1 LVRLSEPADG
11 IHTGIFERALGPRAK
26 VTQMMPI
33 NTTGGCPITQRTGHR
48 TALYL
53 LASLESGTPQDV
65 SPAGTPSGLPE
76 DGLAKALELDGG
88 DVLQKDARE
97 REALSFTYGSVQS
110 LEICSMHG
118 LSMLFVRSKQ
128 ILTAAPL
135 VVIVA
140 LLGIL
145 ATTADALDL
154 VAFTG
159 ITGPLT
165 SALTQL
171 GTLTPGVKAIVGVVA
186 FAIALFGL
194 SILRNF
200 GPAVYFVGVCIFAAV
215 GLVVGGSI
223 MGATVS
229 ML

>member
-1 LVRLSEPADG
+1 MHTLSM
-11 IHTGIFERALGPRAK
+11 HSVVSKRALAA
-26 VTQMMPI
+26 VLAVAAI
-33 NTTGGCPITQRTGHR
+33 
-48 TALYL
+48 AL
-53 LASLESGTPQDV
+53 
-65 SPAGTPSGLPE
+65 
-76 DGLAKALELDGG
+76 
-88 DVLQKDARE
+88 
-97 REALSFTYGSVQS
+97 
-110 LEICSMHG
+110 
-118 LSMLFVRSKQ
+118 
-128 ILTAAPL
+128 L
-135 VVIVA
+135 VVVTSEA
-140 LLGIL
+140 E
-145 ATTADALDL
+145 ALDL

-165 SALTQL
+165 AALTQL

-223 MGATVS
+223 MGATVP

>member
-1 LVRLSEPADG
+1 MHTLSMQSG
-11 IHTGIFERALGPRAK
+11 ISKRAL
-26 VTQMMPI
+26 
-33 NTTGGCPITQRTGHR
+33 TTV
-48 TALYL
+48 
-53 LASLESGTPQDV
+53 LA
-65 SPAGTPSGLPE
+65 
-76 DGLAKALELDGG
+76 
-88 DVLQKDARE
+88 
-97 REALSFTYGSVQS
+97 
-110 LEICSMHG
+110 
-118 LSMLFVRSKQ
+118 
-128 ILTAAPL
+128 LTAVTL
-135 VVIVA
+135 IVVVA
-140 LLGIL
+140 SE
-145 ATTADALDL
+145 ADALDL

-165 SALTQL
+165 AALTQL

-223 MGATVS
+223 MGATVP